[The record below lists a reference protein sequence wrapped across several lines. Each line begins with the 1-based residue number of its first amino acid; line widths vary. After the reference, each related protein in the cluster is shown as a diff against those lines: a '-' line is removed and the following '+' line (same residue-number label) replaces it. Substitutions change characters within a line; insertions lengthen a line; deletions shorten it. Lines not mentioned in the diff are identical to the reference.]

1 MVWLQYTA
9 TRSQR
14 AATACFFLTGAALII
29 IAAAKLS
36 YANIE
41 PQRVLEAFINR
52 KLGGGGGRGSDP
64 EPLHQRCQLSGRPR
78 SGVYARNQV
87 SGNKR

>member
-64 EPLHQRCQLSGRPR
+64 VSAFPQQQQLEEEDPP
-78 SGVYARNQV
+78 
-87 SGNKR
+87 KTT

>member
-9 TRSQR
+9 THSQR

-29 IAAAKLS
+29 AAAKLS

-41 PQRVLEAFINR
+41 PQRAKAAERRHVLEAFINR

-64 EPLHQRCQLSGRPR
+64 VSAFPQQQQQLEEEDPP
-78 SGVYARNQV
+78 
-87 SGNKR
+87 KTT